1 VNDTISSHV
10 RGVEVKSFGYGWEY
24 RGKRGFRQSL
34 ISGTARKKKLLYKHG
49 GYYPFMR
56 SPQEIRTIIERRLK
70 NYLSRDRTGIR
81 RALLN
86 LFLAAK
92 SLTIAQI
99 FEFLNRQ
106 FSISYHSV
114 AAMVGIIASKIGI
127 LHVTKDKEG
136 TCSVYS
142 LKAKYVETVER
153 IVGTG

>member
-1 VNDTISSHV
+1 
-10 RGVEVKSFGYGWEY
+10 
-24 RGKRGFRQSL
+24 
-34 ISGTARKKKLLYKHG
+34 
-49 GYYPFMR
+49 MR

-81 RALLN
+81 RALLH
-86 LFLAAK
+86 LFLSLK

-99 FEFLNRQ
+99 FEILNQ
-106 FSISYHSV
+106 KFSISYHSV

-127 LHVTKDKEG
+127 LHVTRDKEG

-142 LKAKYVETVER
+142 LKAKYIETVER